1 MTILLK
7 VSGLFVAGG
16 LALTALA
23 GAGDAKTAKGICQSA
38 SAKQATSCCQ
48 RYVKTKAG
56 KKWLGS
62 GGSCGRKYVK
72 CEQVGVAAN
81 QCYYPPVSKTL
92 PPPKET
98 HDHQP
103 PNTGNNSPTNGN
115 TKP

>member
-1 MTILLK
+1 MTFMLK
-7 VSGLFVAGG
+7 VSGLFLAGG
-16 LALTALA
+16 LALTAFA
-23 GAGDAKTAKGICQSA
+23 AASEAKTAKGICQSA

-72 CEQVGVAAN
+72 CEQDGPAN
-81 QCYYPPVSKTL
+81 QCYYPPVATKL
-92 PPPKET
+92 PPPNES

-103 PNTGNNSPTNGN
+103 PNTGNSNNGN